1 MMSELSSAREY
12 NLRYCQKLDDTLIGR
27 MLRGSIDTHLHFAP
41 APFVAWRCNALET
54 AIAARDAG
62 LRAIVLKNHS
72 YTTTPLANLVSELV
86 PGVEVFGGICLEYE
100 CGGLNSHAVEAE
112 AKLGGKIVWMPV
124 FSSKNSRAIVNC
136 HMGLNLRDE
145 GISILDTNGKLLPEV
160 DEILK
165 IIQEYDM
172 ALATGHISSR
182 EIVTLV
188 DRAKQLN
195 VTKIVVTHA
204 MNDFIS
210 ETILSLEER
219 QMLAKEGVL
228 MEHTAVEIMPTA
240 MGVDPADVAASIKKE
255 GPRNCIMATDLG
267 RIPHVTVGEGMR
279 MFISTMLKHG
289 LNEEE
294 INYMVKKNPSR
305 LLGLKLEE

>member
-1 MMSELSSAREY
+1 
-12 NLRYCQKLDDTLIGR
+12 
-27 MLRGSIDTHLHFAP
+27 
-41 APFVAWRCNALET
+41 VAWRYNALET

-62 LRAIVLKNHS
+62 LRALVLKNHS
-72 YTTTPLANLVSELV
+72 YTTTPLANLVSDLV
-86 PGVEVFGGICLEYE
+86 PGIEVFGGICLEYE

-112 AKLGGKIVWMPV
+112 AKLGGKVVWMPV
-124 FSSKNSRAIVNC
+124 FSAKNSRALVNQR
-136 HMGLNLRDE
+136 MGLNLRDE

-172 ALATGHISSR
+172 TLATGHISSQ
-182 EIVTLV
+182 EIIALV
-188 DRAKQLN
+188 ERAKQLN

-204 MNDFIS
+204 MNGLIS
-210 ETILSLEER
+210 ETILTLEER

-240 MGVDPADVAASIKKE
+240 MGVNPADVVASIKSE

-267 RIPHVTVGEGMR
+267 RMPHVTVGEGMR
-279 MFISTMLKHG
+279 MFISTMLNYG

-294 INYMVKKNPSR
+294 INYMVKVNPSR
-305 LLGLKLEE
+305 LLGLNRDSS

>member
-1 MMSELSSAREY
+1 MSELSSSHEY
-12 NLRYCQKLDDTLIGR
+12 NLRYYEKLDDSPVGR
-27 MLRGSIDTHLHFAP
+27 ILRGSIDTHIHFAP
-41 APFVAWRCNALET
+41 SPYAAWRCNALET
-54 AIAARDAG
+54 ALAARDAG

-72 YTTTPLANLVSELV
+72 YPTTPLANLVSELV
-86 PGVEVFGGICLEYE
+86 PGIEVFGGVCLEYE

-124 FSSKNSRAIVNC
+124 FSSKNSRAIVKRR
-136 HMGLNLRDE
+136 MGLNLRGE
-145 GISILDTNGKLLPEV
+145 GISILDNDGKLLPEV
-160 DEILK
+160 DDILK

-172 ALATGHISSR
+172 TLATGHISSR
-182 EIVTLV
+182 EILALV
-188 DRAKQLN
+188 ERAKQFN

-204 MNDFIS
+204 MNGFAS

-219 QMLAKEGVL
+219 QMLANEGVL
-228 MEHTAVEIMPTA
+228 MEHTAVEITPT
-240 MGVDPADVAASIKKE
+240 GPEVNPADVAASIKSE

-267 RIPHVTVGEGMR
+267 RISHVTVGEGMR
-279 MFISTMLKHG
+279 MFISAMLKYD

-305 LLGLKLEE
+305 LLGLQSEE